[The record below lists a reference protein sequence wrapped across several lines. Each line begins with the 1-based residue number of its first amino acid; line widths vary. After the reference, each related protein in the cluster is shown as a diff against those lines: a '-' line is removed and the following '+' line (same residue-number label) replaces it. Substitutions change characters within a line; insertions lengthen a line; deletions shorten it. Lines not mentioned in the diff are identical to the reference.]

1 MKVLD
6 LKELL
11 RAAAIL
17 ALGVACVCPL
27 LLADDGPPEGST
39 PSDEAASVLEEEIVA
54 QLRLLAALYIENNQV
69 EEAIECHETI
79 VALAPEDPQRRE
91 ELADVC
97 FRHEFYGK
105 AKPALEKLDS
115 LKPDNPVFLHQLAIC
130 HKAAGDEKKHVELF
144 KKALESKP
152 DDKKAHLET
161 AIYFEQYGLMGVL
174 YAELQ
179 KALDIP
185 SRNDGEDAS
194 VDVEALNKM
203 AYYRSD
209 EGKYKEAG
217 RHYGRALALMEQYDV
232 AVFDGIQRFV
242 SLRYYCEGKQF
253 EQEGELKK
261 AQEKFERSVRAFED
275 IDAKGALY
283 LCLKKQG
290 KDEEAAEFFEKAER
304 LLSDDITG
312 EGDESSPHALNAL
325 AWFYA
330 VTGEKIGEGL
340 KLAQRAAE
348 SAPRSA
354 AILDTLAEL
363 YYQSGDYK
371 NAAKYGRVADAIPK
385 SWNVPYFRR
394 QHEKMKKALEESRE
408 KPADGNPCTSAFGP

>member
-6 LKELL
+6 LRELL

-39 PSDEAASVLEEEIVA
+39 PSDEAIPALEEKIVA
-54 QLRLLAALYIENNQV
+54 QLRLLAALYIESNQV

-79 VALAPEDPQRRE
+79 VALAPEDPQRLE

-105 AKPALEKLDS
+105 AKPALEKLNS
-115 LKPDNPVFLHQLAIC
+115 LKPDNPAFLHQLAIC
-130 HKAAGDEKKHVELF
+130 HKAAGDEKKHAELF

-152 DDKKAHLET
+152 DDKEAHLKT
-161 AIYFEQYGLMGVL
+161 AIHFEQYGLMGVL

-185 SRNDGEDAS
+185 SRNDRDDAS
-194 VDVEALNKM
+194 VDVVALNKM
-203 AYYRSD
+203 AYCLSD
-209 EGKYKEAG
+209 EGKYREAV

-232 AVFDGIQRFV
+232 AASDGIPHLT

-261 AQEKFERSVRAFED
+261 AQEKFEGSVRAFGD

-290 KDEEAAEFFEKAER
+290 KDKEAAEFFEKAER
-304 LLSDDITG
+304 LLSADITG
-312 EGDESSPHALNAL
+312 EGDKPSPHTLNAL

-330 VTGEKIGEGL
+330 VTGEKTGEGL
-340 KLAQRAAE
+340 KLARRAAE

-363 YYQSGDYK
+363 YYQSGDYR
-371 NAAKYGRVADAIPK
+371 NAAKYGRAADAIPK

-394 QHEKMKKALEESRE
+394 QREKMKKALEESRE
-408 KPADGNPCTSAFGP
+408 KPADGNPCTNAFGP